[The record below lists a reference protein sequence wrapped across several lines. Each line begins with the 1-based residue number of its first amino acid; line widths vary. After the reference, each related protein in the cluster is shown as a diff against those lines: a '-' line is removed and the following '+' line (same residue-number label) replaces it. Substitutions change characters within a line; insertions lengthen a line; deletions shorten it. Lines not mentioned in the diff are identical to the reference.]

1 MSKINCPFLSYIQT
15 SKELLVARSLL
26 ILISLILTVNVH
38 SQSVIGQWNEH
49 LPFGNA
55 VKVVKAGQI
64 VYCATQ
70 SGLFE
75 YNTESYLINKWS
87 KVNGLSGVSISTM
100 EYSTEHRTL
109 IIGYMDS
116 NIDLIINRDEV
127 INIPD
132 IKHKQMT
139 GSKLINSINIHN
151 DQAYVSCGF
160 GIVVLNLV
168 KGEISTTYYIGKD
181 GEQLEVFETVI
192 FNYDSIFAATAS
204 GVRKAFV
211 RHQNLENYRFWEDVA
226 GLPYSMNS
234 FSQIAAN
241 EGILYTVHRSPYDG
255 QDSIFTYN
263 GHHWSAF
270 PWSYKD
276 IYEMRFDQG
285 NLLTTSE
292 FQVNLMT
299 PNGERIWHLKTYG
312 FDYLR
317 ANDAIMDD
325 AGTLWIADELY
336 GLIKTTDRESF
347 DRIRPDGPWDRKAFD
362 LAVAGDQLWV
372 ASGGY
377 DGAWNNLWN
386 YSGVSATV
394 DGIWKSF
401 NHKTLPELEGIKDII
416 RVVAN
421 PANSNQVYAAS
432 WGSGLLEFQNGE
444 FVTLHNNTNTEGA
457 LTSIIPDKPYV
468 RIGGMAFDS
477 QNNLWVSN
485 SSVPSPVSVRKPDG
499 SWKSFPYG
507 VLLGEAFSGRIVITA
522 GDVKWVQL
530 PKGYGLLAFY
540 NGNDLDDE
548 SDDKQEVV
556 TVRAIWPQNNIK
568 VINDIHSMA
577 VDHENRLWLGTS
589 NGVAYYYSPSRVFE
603 DYPSAFYCNQPGV
616 DEGDGLYHALLET
629 ETITAIAVDG
639 ADRKWFGTRN
649 SGVFLTNSDG
659 NKLIRSFNVLN
670 SPLLSNNILSI
681 AIDHKT
687 GEVYFGTE
695 AGIVSY
701 RGDAIRATQSDDPI
715 YAFPNPVRPDYQGVI
730 TIRGLAAK
738 SIVKITDIN
747 GNLVFETESL
757 GGQAIW
763 HGKDLQGQ
771 RVHSGVYMVFSSTA
785 TASLKSVTKILFIR

>member
-1 MSKINCPFLSYIQT
+1 VTRF
-15 SKELLVARSLL
+15 LL
-26 ILISLILTVNVH
+26 ILVSLMITLNGH

-100 EYSTEHRTL
+100 EYSAEHKTL

-116 NIDLIINRDEV
+116 NIDLIIDRSEV

-139 GSKLINSINIHN
+139 GSKLINSINIHE
-151 DQAYVSCGF
+151 DEAFVSCGF
-160 GIVVLNLV
+160 GIIIINLV
-168 KGEISTTYYIGKD
+168 KGEISTTYNIGEN
-181 GEQLEVFETVI
+181 GEQLEVYETII
-192 FNYDSIFAATAS
+192 FNFDSIFAATAN
-204 GVRKAFV
+204 GIRKAFV
-211 RHQNLENYRFWEDVA
+211 RHPNLENYRFWEDVA
-226 GLPYSMNS
+226 GLPYSTDS
-234 FSQIAAN
+234 YKHIASQD
-241 EGILYTVHRSPYDG
+241 GILYAAHHSSNDNI
-255 QDSIFTYN
+255 DSIFTYN
-263 GHHWSAF
+263 GHHWTAF
-270 PWSYKD
+270 PWLFKD
-276 IYEMRFDQG
+276 MREMRFSQE
-285 NLLTTSE
+285 NLLITSE
-292 FQVNLMT
+292 FQINLIN
-299 PNGERIWHLKTYG
+299 PEGERVWHLNTYG

-317 ANDAIMDD
+317 ANDALLEDGI
-325 AGTLWIADELY
+325 LWIADELY
-336 GLIKTTDRESF
+336 GLLETNDRENF
-347 DRIRPDGPWDRKAFD
+347 NRIRPHGPWDRKAFD
-362 LAVAGDQLWV
+362 LTLAGDQLWA

-377 DGAWNNLWN
+377 DGAWNNVWN
-386 YSGVSATV
+386 YSGVSATIN
-394 DGIWKSF
+394 GIWKTF
-401 NHKTLPELEGIKDII
+401 NPKTLPELEGIRDVI

-421 PANSNQVYAAS
+421 PTNTNQVYAAS

-444 FVTLHNNTNTEGA
+444 FVTLHNDTNTDGA
-457 LTSIIPDKPYV
+457 LTSYIPGKPYI

-477 QNNLWVSN
+477 QNNLWVTN
-485 SSVPSPVSVRKPDG
+485 SSMPSPVSVRKPDG

-507 VLLGEAFSGRIVITA
+507 VLLGEAFSGRMVITA

-556 TVRAIWPQNNIK
+556 IVRALWPQNNIK

-577 VDHENRLWLGTS
+577 VDLENRLWLGTS
-589 NGVAYYYSPSRVFE
+589 SGVAFYHSPSRVFE
-603 DYPSAFYCNQPGV
+603 DYPSSFYCSQPGV
-616 DEGDGLYHALLET
+616 DEGDGFYHALLET
-629 ETITAIAVDG
+629 ETVTAIAVDG

-670 SPLLSNNILSI
+670 SPLLSNNIFSI

-701 RGDAIRATQSDDPI
+701 RGDAIRENLSEGQI
-715 YAFPNPVRPDYQGVI
+715 YTFPNPVRPDYQGPV
-730 TIRGLAAK
+730 TIRGLASN

-785 TASLKSVTKILFIR
+785 TTSHKSVTKILFIR